1 MQILTTLGVA
11 MQVTPAVTAA
21 LPNSGHPYLKIFA
34 EDLAAG
40 NAESLVITLVP
51 HWCASAATPFFAP
64 FPVVVCTD
72 LPRFLSTVPTS
83 SLAC

>member
-51 HWCASAATPFFAP
+51 HWCASAATPF
-64 FPVVVCTD
+64 PVVVCTD